1 MVSFNSQHVF
11 PGAPLSARNST
22 QNRFYEAH
30 DVGTGKEIIFSV
42 YCDALQDPLSIKS
55 RTAKTSSFTGFHI
68 MPATCWPVSVLIK
81 ENEADLFYRIL
92 ELGMMTAFRVGDLM

>member
-55 RTAKTSSFTGFHI
+55 RTAKTSSFTGFHNSRNLL
-68 MPATCWPVSVLIK
+68 TGV
-81 ENEADLFYRIL
+81 
-92 ELGMMTAFRVGDLM
+92 RVNKRK